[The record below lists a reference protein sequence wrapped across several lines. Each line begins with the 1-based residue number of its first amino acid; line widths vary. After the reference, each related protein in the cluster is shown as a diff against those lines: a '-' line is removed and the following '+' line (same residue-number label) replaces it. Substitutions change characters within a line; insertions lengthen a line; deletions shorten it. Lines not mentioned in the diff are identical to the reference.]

1 MSTLLLTLSGPLQS
15 WGSSSK
21 YDRRGTEREPT
32 KSGVIGLLACALG
45 MKRDED
51 LSQLRSLRF
60 GVGVVREGTLLMDY
74 QMVHTKG
81 WWDKYERG
89 QKLPGNEAYQTLR
102 YYLSDAKFIAA
113 VESEDVDFLRKLRDA
128 LNNPAWPM
136 FLGRRSCPPAE
147 KVFRGLVDSPLEIA
161 LAEALYPDVGR
172 ILVDASIADGGQRS
186 QRDSPESFDPAHRR
200 YGFRFIKDSFHQN
213 GKESNG
219 NDHDALAALDE
230 EPVV

>member
-51 LSQLRSLRF
+51 LSQLRGLRF
-60 GVGVVREGTLLMDY
+60 GVGIVREGTLLMDY
-74 QMVHTKG
+74 QMVHTMG
-81 WWDKYERG
+81 WWDKYESG
-89 QKLPGNEAYQTLR
+89 QKLLGNEAYQTLR

-113 VESEDVDFLRKLRDA
+113 VESEDVEFLRKLRDA

-147 KVFRGLVDSPLEIA
+147 KVFRDLVDSPLELA
-161 LAEALYPDVGR
+161 LAEALGPNGGR
-172 ILVDASIADGGQRS
+172 ILIDANVADGGQRS

-200 YGFRFIKDSFHQN
+200 YGFRFIKDSFHQSSK
-213 GKESNG
+213 GSNET
-219 NDHDALAALDE
+219 DHDAFATLDE
-230 EPVV
+230 GPEV